1 MLNATLNE
9 LVTTI
14 MDGGEIQ
21 LLIYFSKVVLET
33 APGYASYDKNNPERK
48 STILILII
56 QNNCLVL
63 RRDRVG
69 QLNDGGNDQDF
80 GGVYDFFLY
89 RYT

>member
-1 MLNATLNE
+1 MFNATLNE
-9 LVTTI
+9 LVTTKV
-14 MDGGEIQ
+14 DGGEIH
-21 LLIYFSKVVLET
+21 LLIYISKVVFET
-33 APGYASYDKNNPERK
+33 APVYASYDKNNPERK
-48 STILILII
+48 STIWISII
-56 QNNCLVL
+56 SKKILVL